1 MKDTDMTVEEL
12 MEFVRKYDPSLG
24 ALYASAKGASSYI
37 DEQIANL
44 YPTISL
50 NAEAVATGVS
60 SGWPPFGTLPAARN
74 WCRIFLTE
82 TEI

>member
-1 MKDTDMTVEEL
+1 MDFSIGDGIMKDTDMTVEEL
-12 MEFVRKYDPSLG
+12 MELVRKYDPSLG
-24 ALYASAKGASSYI
+24 MLYASAKGASSYI

-50 NAEAVATGVS
+50 NAEA
-60 SGWPPFGTLPAARN
+60 PFGTSPAARK
-74 WCRIFLTE
+74 WFKIFLTE

>member
-12 MEFVRKYDPSLG
+12 MELVRKYDPSLG

-37 DEQIANL
+37 DEQITNL

-60 SGWPPFGTLPAARN
+60 SGWPA
-74 WCRIFLTE
+74 I
-82 TEI
+82 